1 MEGYYEGLK
10 KELLSKREQLR
21 SLTRQ
26 PKIQGDYYEALVRDF
41 VSRFIDDPLSVKHGL
56 IYDHKGQKSR
66 ECDVI
71 IYEKGKK
78 PLFESGDLVI
88 INEED
93 VRFVIQ
99 VKSRLISSTLK
110 DAIENLREV
119 KKLNNQIMCWI
130 VGFETKL
137 LLKTMYL
144 KAWRSGVV
152 QYLQVFCSDRKN
164 EDMSLLSNQMMF
176 FIEAVIRCRDFQ
188 KYGYTN
194 DFVIHQKDRFR
205 IALSHGNKE
214 EEIAKKLSRIYSLG
228 FQNCWG
234 EVLEPLKNAFK

>member
-1 MEGYYEGLK
+1 MEDFYEGLK

-26 PKIQGDYYEALVRDF
+26 PKIQGDYHEALVRDF
-41 VSRFIDDPLSVKHGL
+41 VGRFIDDSLSVKHGL
-56 IYDHKGQKSR
+56 IYDRKGQRSR

-88 INEED
+88 VNEED

-99 VKSRLISSTLK
+99 VKSKLTSRTLK

-130 VGFETKL
+130 VGFDTKL
-137 LLKTMYL
+137 LLKTLYL
-144 KAWRSGVV
+144 TAWRSGVV
-152 QYLQVFCSDRKN
+152 QYLQIFCSDRKN
-164 EDMSLLSNQMMF
+164 EDKTLLSNQMMLF
-176 FIEAVIRCRDFQ
+176 VEAVRRCRSFQ

-205 IALSHGNKE
+205 IALSYRSKE
-214 EEIAKKLSRIYSLG
+214 EKITQKLSRLYSLG
-228 FQNCWG
+228 FENYWR